1 MLTEFANGPNLKLPS
16 ELGETSELKTPII
29 LDSMKPEGHKKIND
43 LVRQRLAQLC
53 SNQSSE
59 LKWILALA
67 LLISSFTAMAQQ
79 KKSSFADLTK
89 LFAEWREFQR
99 PNLIDGVPDYSAPA
113 MSAQHRELPA
123 YQRRLAAIDTIGW
136 PINEQ
141 VDWHVVRAEMN
152 GLDFDHRVLRPWAN
166 NPAFYVT
173 VFLDRS
179 DQPAREGPHA
189 YGAVET
195 WKYKFPL
202 NTERAAEVHAAVRTI
217 PKLLEQARK
226 NLVGNGRDLWIY
238 GIRDVREQ
246 SSSLS
251 RLAILIGNTSGEL
264 KSEIARAKEA
274 TDRFVAWLEAQAPS
288 KTAPS
293 GIGVENYDWYLKN
306 VQLVPYTW
314 QQEVALME
322 SELARAHAFLALE
335 EEKNKNLP
343 QPAVVASET
352 EHTRRFN
359 AAVTE
364 YMSFLK
370 ELEILTIKE
379 YMDPALRERIGKFN
393 PGPREFFGEVDYRD
407 PEVMRTHGYHWFDLA
422 QMEHEPHA
430 DPLRR
435 GPLLYNI
442 FNTRTEGH
450 ATAWEELMMQ
460 AGMFEAKPRSRELI
474 YILVA
479 ERAARALGD
488 LRMTSGEFTLEQA
501 AEFTSQNTP
510 RGWLSLKGNL
520 VRAEQHLYLQQPG
533 YGTSYLIGKK
543 QIEML
548 LAARKMQLG
557 DSFRMKQFMD
567 SFNAAGLVP
576 ASLLRWE
583 LTGQLPEDV
592 RRMLASH

>member
-1 MLTEFANGPNLKLPS
+1 
-16 ELGETSELKTPII
+16 
-29 LDSMKPEGHKKIND
+29 MKPKGHMKINN
-43 LVRQRLAQLC
+43 LVGRRPAQLC
-53 SNQSSE
+53 ANQSSG
-59 LKWILALA
+59 LKMIFALA

-89 LFAEWREFQR
+89 LFAEWRAFQL
-99 PNLIDGVPDYSAPA
+99 PKLIDGVPDYSAAA
-113 MSAQHRELPA
+113 MSAQHRELLG
-123 YQRRLAAIDTIGW
+123 YQRRLAAIDTNGW
-136 PINEQ
+136 PISQQ

-195 WKYKFPL
+195 WNDKFPL
-202 NTERAAEVHAAVRTI
+202 TVERAAEMHAALRII
-217 PKLLEQARK
+217 PTLFEQARK

-238 GIRDVREQ
+238 GTGEVREQ
-246 SSSLS
+246 SSSLT
-251 RLAILIGNTSGEL
+251 RLATLIGNTSAEL
-264 KSEIARAKEA
+264 TSDIARAKDA
-274 TDRFVAWLEAQAPS
+274 TDRFVGWLEAQAPS
-288 KTAPS
+288 KTASS

-343 QPAVVASET
+343 QQAVVASAP
-352 EHTRRFN
+352 EHTRRFT

-370 ELEILTIKE
+370 EREILTIKE

-393 PGPREFFGEVDYRD
+393 PGPREFFGEIDYRD

-430 DPLRR
+430 DPIRR

-488 LRMTSGEFTLEQA
+488 LRMTSGEFTLERA

-592 RRMLASH
+592 RRMLAPQ